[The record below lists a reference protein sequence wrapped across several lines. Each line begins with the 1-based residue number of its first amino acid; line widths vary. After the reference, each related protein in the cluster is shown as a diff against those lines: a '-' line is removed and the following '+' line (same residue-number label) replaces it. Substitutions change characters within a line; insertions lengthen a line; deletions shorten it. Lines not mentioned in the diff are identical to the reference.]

1 LGSDSAIDAAPLF
14 VFDRVTV
21 AGADG
26 PRLEDATGEVPA
38 DGVTVMVGPSG
49 SGKSTLL
56 RCCNRLEV
64 PVRGEVRYRGTAV
77 EGLDPL
83 ELRRRVGMVFQRP
96 TPVAGTVLANLRVA
110 EPTLDEGAAARELA
124 RVGLDASM
132 LRRDARELSGGEA
145 QRVCLARTLTT
156 RPEVVLM
163 DEVTSSV
170 DPAARRTLEDLASA
184 LARSGVPVVWVTHD
198 LEQMRRLA
206 DHVILVI
213 GGRIVHAGAP
223 SRLGADAP
231 DVAQRFLAGDAA

>member
-1 LGSDSAIDAAPLF
+1 
-14 VFDRVTV
+14 VTV
-21 AGADG
+21 AGADR

-38 DGVTVMVGPSG
+38 GGVTVMVGPSG

-64 PVRGEVRYRGTAV
+64 PVRGEVRYRNADV

-96 TPVAGTVLANLRVA
+96 TPFAGTVLENLQVA
-110 EPTLDEGAAARELA
+110 DPTLDEATGANELE

-145 QRVCLARTLTT
+145 QRVCLARTLAVG
-156 RPEVVLM
+156 PEAVLM

-170 DPAARRTLEDLASA
+170 DPAARFALEDLAGA
-184 LARSGVPVVWVTHD
+184 LARSLVPVVWVTHD

-206 DHVILVI
+206 DHVIVVI

-231 DVAQRFLAGDAA
+231 DAAQRFLAGDAA